1 MNNFPNTSYVLQ
13 RILEGKRDKLRDQLE
28 EAKRLKENTDRRAIQ
43 VSYSMAS
50 YGLTKVV
57 DIHL

>member
-1 MNNFPNTSYVLQ
+1 MSMELLIINFTNIAYILQ

-43 VSYSMAS
+43 VGFTSNVKSY
-50 YGLTKVV
+50 
-57 DIHL
+57 